1 MISSRLDNQD
11 NQPCVGKQEY
21 TASCSLSK
29 SKGVCANKAHPPQVL
44 AGWGETRSTG
54 QTPRRLHV
62 PARPEPEPA
71 AAPPSAGSGAPPS
84 GPTGT
89 CRRGPLPA
97 RCTPTAAQPA
107 SLSGCTR
114 PNPRTETTKWLPA
127 ASSRD
132 PFVPFGP
139 PNSAGPGYRRPGPA
153 QGLRGGPAGPQWPGT
168 EHRGGGGPAR
178 PATESRRR
186 REDGGHFVWVCC
198 SAAAAG
204 SGGRGPGGGSDR
216 GVNTYRLLFLLHSGG
231 HLRHGPV
238 YRGVFVQV
246 GQILTAEDRQRL
258 RGVQRPRPERQFTH
272 LRRSRYLSALGK
284 RPRPAGSWRTG
295 VAVSTRLPR
304 PGTWGRSA
312 SPPSGP

>member
-1 MISSRLDNQD
+1 MAAGGFVTWPLCAFRAPELRGTQVPVAEDGGRPSRGLRRALA
-11 NQPCVGKQEY
+11 PGTE
-21 TASCSLSK
+21 
-29 SKGVCANKAHPPQVL
+29 HP
-44 AGWGETRSTG
+44 GR
-54 QTPRRLHV
+54 
-62 PARPEPEPA
+62 
-71 AAPPSAGSGAPPS
+71 
-84 GPTGT
+84 
-89 CRRGPLPA
+89 
-97 RCTPTAAQPA
+97 
-107 SLSGCTR
+107 
-114 PNPRTETTKWLPA
+114 
-127 ASSRD
+127 
-132 PFVPFGP
+132 
-139 PNSAGPGYRRPGPA
+139 
-153 QGLRGGPAGPQWPGT
+153 RGGPAG
-168 EHRGGGGPAR
+168 

-216 GVNTYRLLFLLHSGG
+216 GVNTYRLLFLLHPGG

-258 RGVQRPRPERQFTH
+258 RGVQRPRPKRQFTH

-295 VAVSTRLPR
+295 VSVSTRLPL

-312 SPPSGP
+312 KPAVRALTPAGRVGGCAAPRLAHSLSSIRHGQHGGH

>member
-1 MISSRLDNQD
+1 M
-11 NQPCVGKQEY
+11 G
-21 TASCSLSK
+21 TAPSPLASALRAGARSL
-29 SKGVCANKAHPPQVL
+29 CQAPTAPERHL
-44 AGWGETRSTG
+44 AALRG
-54 QTPRRLHV
+54 
-62 PARPEPEPA
+62 AR
-71 AAPPSAGSGAPPS
+71 
-84 GPTGT
+84 
-89 CRRGPLPA
+89 RRGPLPA

-107 SLSGCTR
+107 SLSGYAQGPTQELR
-114 PNPRTETTKWLPA
+114 PQNGCRRLRHVTPLCLSGPRTP
-127 ASSRD
+127 RD
-132 PFVPFGP
+132 PGTSGRGRREAFEGAP
-139 PNSAGPGYRRPGPA
+139 PGLSGPGPS
-153 QGLRGGPAGPQWPGT
+153 T
-168 EHRGGGGPAR
+168 RGGGGPAR

-258 RGVQRPRPERQFTH
+258 RGVQRPRPKRQFTH

-295 VAVSTRLPR
+295 VSVSTRLPL

-312 SPPSGP
+312 KPAVRALTPAGRVGGCAAPRLAHSLSSIRHDQHGGH

>member
-1 MISSRLDNQD
+1 MGDCTEPRGSAPEACAGSRCQ
-11 NQPCVGKQEY
+11 
-21 TASCSLSK
+21 A
-29 SKGVCANKAHPPQVL
+29 A
-44 AGWGETRSTG
+44 AG
-54 QTPRRLHV
+54 
-62 PARPEPEPA
+62 PERHPA
-71 AAPPSAGSGAPPS
+71 ALR
-84 GPTGT
+84 GT
-89 CRRGPLPA
+89 CRRGPLLA

-139 PNSAGPGYRRPGPA
+139 PNSAGPGYQWPGA
-153 QGLRGGPAGPQWPGT
+153 AEGLRGGPARPQRPGT

-198 SAAAAG
+198 SAAAAAG

-258 RGVQRPRPERQFTH
+258 RGVQRPRPKRQFTH

-295 VAVSTRLPR
+295 VSVSTRLPL

-312 SPPSGP
+312 KPAVRALTPAGRVGGCAAPRLAHSLSSIRHGQHGGH